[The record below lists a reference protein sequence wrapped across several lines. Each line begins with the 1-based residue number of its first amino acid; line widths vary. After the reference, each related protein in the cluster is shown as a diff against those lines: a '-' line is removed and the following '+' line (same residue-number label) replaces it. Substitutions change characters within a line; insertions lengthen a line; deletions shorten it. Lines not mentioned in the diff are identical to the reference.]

1 MKIVRLL
8 LLAGHFAGLPSAK
21 AQEPLEFSQIS
32 ISGDQ
37 LNLVWDGGE
46 PPFSVELS
54 DDLTSWTPFL
64 QTPESSATIAVGD
77 RPDQFFRVAE
87 LGEVAGTHLG
97 QLRVDEGEFGTP
109 LARHRLKS
117 LWDFYLPD
125 GVGRSG
131 VPREFFQKLT
141 LRVVYR
147 EGDERRLFT
156 GKLADLPG
164 ASLSTAA
171 RNITVNWTLGEG
183 EDRRDLMLEL
193 DFRYDIAT
201 PRGEIHLS
209 DPQYTLTCRY
219 ATPQPEAGW
228 DGGLV
233 MVSSREDEVSLYQ
246 LADQRQPAWYLRDV
260 AFQVGGVGF
269 ELDYQLGVPML
280 EGDPAFIWKTP
291 ILDSWEDVTTIT
303 GLTSRPLEI
312 PDRFTQTY
320 QPGHHNFV
328 ETFWIEPALIPG
340 LDEATREELR
350 AADIRFIAVTN
361 PFAFPESDPSCQ
373 LVGFDLQV
381 RDL

>member
-1 MKIVRLL
+1 MKFVRLL
-8 LLAGHFAGLPSAK
+8 LLASHFAGLPSAK

-131 VPREFFQKLT
+131 VPREFFQQLT

-156 GKLADLPG
+156 GEPG
-164 ASLSTAA
+164 Q
-171 RNITVNWTLGEG
+171 
-183 EDRRDLMLEL
+183 
-193 DFRYDIAT
+193 
-201 PRGEIHLS
+201 S
-209 DPQYTLTCRY
+209 D
-219 ATPQPEAGW
+219 EAK
-228 DGGLV
+228 
-233 MVSSREDEVSLYQ
+233 
-246 LADQRQPAWYLRDV
+246 
-260 AFQVGGVGF
+260 GV
-269 ELDYQLGVPML
+269 
-280 EGDPAFIWKTP
+280 
-291 ILDSWEDVTTIT
+291 
-303 GLTSRPLEI
+303 
-312 PDRFTQTY
+312 
-320 QPGHHNFV
+320 
-328 ETFWIEPALIPG
+328 EPASGPRRL
-340 LDEATREELR
+340 
-350 AADIRFIAVTN
+350 
-361 PFAFPESDPSCQ
+361 
-373 LVGFDLQV
+373 
-381 RDL
+381 